1 LSGWRHARPSILETT
16 IRRQQGDWI
25 VPTALSGSGGWKV
38 TALLTVLAACSLF
51 FASAHAQ
58 QSLVQRGEYLARA
71 GDCISCHTAKSG
83 AAYAG
88 GLRMDT
94 PFGYLLAPNITPDPE
109 TGIGTWSADDF
120 YRALHDGV
128 NKRGQDMYPVMP
140 YDFYTKVTRE
150 DSDAIFAYLH
160 SLPPV
165 RNAVDVNHLRFP
177 FDLRWSMVAWRELYF
192 DEGAY
197 KPDPSKSAAWNR
209 GAYLVEGL
217 GHCSACH
224 SPRNVM
230 GAIEKDKAFTGAN
243 IDGWFALNLTDKLK
257 TGLGDWTV
265 DQIATY
271 LKSGANKG
279 KSTALGP
286 MAEVVHNSLSYLTDA
301 DLKAMAEYLKSLPP
315 NSALKTG
322 YAAADATA
330 QQGAKLY
337 VDNCMACHQSKG
349 RGIPGVFPPLAGN
362 GVIVAPSPND
372 IIKVMLGGIPARNG
386 YIAMPEFASRL
397 TDQQIADVANYV
409 RTSWGNGTAPN
420 ATASLV
426 KGLRGTLGK

>member
-1 LSGWRHARPSILETT
+1 MFKPVIVHTSIGRL
-16 IRRQQGDWI
+16 I
-25 VPTALSGSGGWKV
+25 ALM
-38 TALLTVLAACSLF
+38 ALGLF
-51 FASAHAQ
+51 CAGLQAQ
-58 QSLVQRGEYLARA
+58 QSPVQRGEYLARA
-71 GDCISCHTAKSG
+71 GDCISCHTANGG
-83 AAYAG
+83 APYAG

-109 TGIGTWSADDF
+109 TGIGTWTADDF

-140 YDFYTKVTRE
+140 YDFYTKVTRA
-150 DSDAIFAYLH
+150 DSDAIFAYLK

-165 RNAVDVNHLRFP
+165 RNSVDVNHLRFP

-192 DEGAY
+192 DEGSY
-197 KPDPSKSAAWNR
+197 KPDPTQSAAWNR

-230 GAIEKDKAFTGAN
+230 GAIEKDKAFTGAT
-243 IDGWFALNLTDKLK
+243 IDGWFALNLTEKMK

-265 DQIATY
+265 DQITTY

-279 KSTALGP
+279 KSTAFGP
-286 MAEVVHNSLSYLTDA
+286 MAEVVHNSLQYLTDA
-301 DLKAMAEYLKSLPP
+301 DLKAMAEYLKSLPA
-315 NSALKTG
+315 NSALRTG
-322 YAAADATA
+322 HAEADPTRQA
-330 QQGAKLY
+330 GAKLY

-362 GVIVAPSPND
+362 GAIVAPLPND
-372 IIKVMLGGIPARNG
+372 VIKVVLAGIPARNG
-386 YIAMPEFASRL
+386 YIAMPPFAARL
-397 TDQQIADVANYV
+397 TDQQIADIANYV
-409 RTSWGNGTAPN
+409 RTSWGNAAAPN
-420 ATASLV
+420 ATSEAV
-426 KGLRGTLGK
+426 KALRVSGGK

>member
-1 LSGWRHARPSILETT
+1 MSTSVSRVAGRTSTAFLIGLMAAWVLCSG
-16 IRRQQGDWI
+16 
-25 VPTALSGSGGWKV
+25 
-38 TALLTVLAACSLF
+38 
-51 FASAHAQ
+51 AHAQ
-58 QSLVQRGEYLARA
+58 QTPVQRGEYLARA
-71 GDCISCHTAKSG
+71 GDCISCHTAKGG
-83 AAYAG
+83 APYAG

-109 TGIGTWSADDF
+109 TGIGTWTADDF

-140 YDFYTKVTRE
+140 YDFYTKVTRA
-150 DSDAIFAYLH
+150 DSDAIFAYLK

-165 RNAVDVNHLRFP
+165 RNSVDVNHLRFP

-192 DEGAY
+192 DEGTY
-197 KPDPSKSAAWNR
+197 QPDPTKSAAWNR

-230 GAIEKDKAFTGAN
+230 GAIEQDKAFTGAT
-243 IDGWFALNLTDKLK
+243 IDGWFALNLTDKMK

-265 DQIATY
+265 DEIATY

-279 KSTALGP
+279 KSTAFGP
-286 MAEVVHNSLSYLTDA
+286 MAEVVHNSLQYLTDT
-301 DLKAMAEYLKSLPP
+301 DLKAMAEYLKALPP

-322 YAAADATA
+322 YAAVDPRA

-349 RGIPGVFPPLAGN
+349 RGISGVFPPLAGN
-362 GVIVAPSPND
+362 GAVVAPLPND
-372 IIKVMLGGIPARNG
+372 IIKVVLAGIPARSG
-386 YIAMPEFASRL
+386 YIAMPSFAARL
-397 TDQQIADVANYV
+397 TDQQIADIANYV
-409 RTSWGNGTAPN
+409 RTSWGNASTPD
-420 ATASLV
+420 ATAQAV
-426 KGLRGTLGK
+426 QALRATLGR

>member
-1 LSGWRHARPSILETT
+1 MFKPVIVHTSIGRL
-16 IRRQQGDWI
+16 IAL
-25 VPTALSGSGGWKV
+25 TALG
-38 TALLTVLAACSLF
+38 LF
-51 FASAHAQ
+51 CAGLQAQ
-58 QSLVQRGEYLARA
+58 QSPVQRGEYLARA
-71 GDCISCHTAKSG
+71 GDCISCHTAKGG
-83 AAYAG
+83 APYAG

-109 TGIGTWSADDF
+109 TGIGTWTADDF

-128 NKRGQDMYPVMP
+128 NKHGQDMYPVMP
-140 YDFYTKVTRE
+140 YDFYTKVTRA
-150 DSDAIFAYLH
+150 DSDAIFAYLK

-165 RNAVDVNHLRFP
+165 RNSVDVNHLRFP

-192 DEGAY
+192 DEGSY
-197 KPDPSKSAAWNR
+197 KPDPTQSAAWNR

-230 GAIEKDKAFTGAN
+230 GAIEKDKAFTGAT
-243 IDGWFALNLTDKLK
+243 IDGWFALNLTEKMK

-265 DQIATY
+265 DQITTY

-279 KSTALGP
+279 KSTAFGP
-286 MAEVVHNSLSYLTDA
+286 MAEVVHNSLQYLTDA

-315 NSALKTG
+315 NSALRTG
-322 YAAADATA
+322 HAEADPTRQA
-330 QQGAKLY
+330 GAKLY

-362 GVIVAPSPND
+362 GAIVAPLPND
-372 IIKVMLGGIPARNG
+372 IIKVVLAGIPARNG
-386 YIAMPEFASRL
+386 YIAMPPFAARL
-397 TDQQIADVANYV
+397 TDQQIADIANYV
-409 RTSWGNGTAPN
+409 RTSWGNAAAPN
-420 ATASLV
+420 ATSEAV
-426 KGLRGTLGK
+426 KALRVSGGK

>member
-1 LSGWRHARPSILETT
+1 MSTPVSRVAGRKSATLLMA
-16 IRRQQGDWI
+16 
-25 VPTALSGSGGWKV
+25 V
-38 TALLTVLAACSLF
+38 TAVWVLCAG
-51 FASAHAQ
+51 AHAQ
-58 QSLVQRGEYLARA
+58 QTQVQRGEYLARA
-71 GDCISCHTAKSG
+71 GDCISCHTAKGG
-83 AAYAG
+83 APYAG

-94 PFGYLLAPNITPDPE
+94 PFGYLLAPNITPDAE
-109 TGIGTWSADDF
+109 TGIGTWTAADF

-150 DSDAIFAYLH
+150 DSDAIYAYLR
-160 SLPPV
+160 SVPPV

-192 DEGAY
+192 DAGTY
-197 KPDPSKSAAWNR
+197 QPDPTKSAAWNR

-230 GAIEKDKAFTGAN
+230 GAIEQDKAFTGATV
-243 IDGWFALNLTDKLK
+243 DGWFALNLTGNMK

-271 LKSGANKG
+271 LKTGAVKG
-279 KSTALGP
+279 KSTTLGP
-286 MAEVVHNSLSYLTDA
+286 MAEAVHNSLAYMTDA
-301 DLKAMAEYLKSLPP
+301 DLKAMAEYLKALPA
-315 NSALKTG
+315 NSALRTG
-322 YAAADATA
+322 YPEADPTRQA
-330 QQGAKLY
+330 GAKLY

-372 IIKVMLGGIPARNG
+372 IIKVVLGGIPARNG

-397 TDQQIADVANYV
+397 TDQQIADIANYV
-409 RTSWGNGTAPN
+409 RTSWGNATVPN
-420 ATASLV
+420 ATAQTV
-426 KGLRGTLGK
+426 KGLRATIGK